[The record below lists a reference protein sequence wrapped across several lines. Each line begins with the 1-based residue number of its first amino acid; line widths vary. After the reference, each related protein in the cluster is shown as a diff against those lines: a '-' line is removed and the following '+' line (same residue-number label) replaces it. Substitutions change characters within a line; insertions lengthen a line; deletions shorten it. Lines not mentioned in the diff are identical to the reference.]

1 MSAAVKEISWA
12 DAAINIIGRTPP
24 EDTLELRNSF
34 IEGCM
39 LDEFGEHVV
48 QDELHLQMQRVIYE
62 WRRMGF
68 TKGIITAPPDSGKS
82 QQLPIGLATYLQTIK
97 PEIQQLII
105 SADDEQVKKRVRANR
120 MMTES
125 REYRYWCA
133 EHHIEPLVYSSNDSR
148 SSNRIYF
155 ESRNRTGNP
164 SMEAYSVL
172 SNTLGQRAHILW
184 LDDVCTNKDKNST
197 AHREQVYD
205 QVSNVWAKRV
215 RKPRT
220 IWGVRTKW
228 HPQDANSMLIASGRY
243 CHLEIVVKE
252 SKDGYHVRE
261 FIPEALE
268 GVNE

>member
-1 MSAAVKEISWA
+1 MKEISWT
-12 DAAINIIGRTPP
+12 DAAVNIIGKEPP
-24 EDTLELRNSF
+24 EDSLELRNSF
-34 IEGCM
+34 LEGCM
-39 LDEFGEHVV
+39 LDEYGEHIV
-48 QDELHLQMQRVIYE
+48 QAELHLQMQRALWE
-62 WRRMGF
+62 WENRGYL
-68 TKGIITAPPDSGKS
+68 KGIITAPPDSGKS
-82 QQLPIGLATYLQTIK
+82 QQMPIGLCCYLQTRR

-105 SADDEQVKKRVRANR
+105 SADDEQVKKRVRAIR

-125 REYRYWCA
+125 REYKYWCTQ
-133 EHHIEPLVYSSNDSR
+133 HNFEPLTYDRYNDTR

-155 ESRNRTGNP
+155 DSKNRTGNP
-164 SMEAYSVL
+164 SIEAYSVL

-205 QVSNVWAKRV
+205 QVSNVWVKRV

-228 HPQDANSMLIASGRY
+228 HPSDANSMMIKSGRY

-252 SKDGYHVRE
+252 DKSGYYVRE
-261 FIPEALE
+261 YVPEYLME
-268 GVNE
+268 E

>member
-1 MSAAVKEISWA
+1 MSRPVTELSWA
-12 DAAINIIGRTPP
+12 DAAANVIGRTPP
-24 EDTLELRNSF
+24 PDSLELRNGF

-39 LDEFGEHVV
+39 LDEFGGKVTQHEIHK
-48 QDELHLQMQRVIYE
+48 HMQRAVYE
-62 WRRMGF
+62 WQLRGL
-68 TKGIITAPPDSGKS
+68 TKGVITAPPDSGKS
-82 QQLPIGLATYLQTIK
+82 QQLPIGLCTYLQTLR

-105 SADDEQVKKRVRANR
+105 SADDEQVKKRIRAIR

-133 EHHIEPLVYSSNDSR
+133 EHNLQPLEYGGNDSR

-155 ESRNRTGNP
+155 KSRNRTGNP
-164 SMEAYSVL
+164 SIEAYSVL
-172 SNTLGQRAHILW
+172 SNTLGQRAHVLW

-205 QVSNVWAKRV
+205 AVSNVWAKRV

-220 IWGVRTKW
+220 IWSVRTKW
-228 HPQDANSMLIASGRY
+228 HPQDANSLLVKSGRY

-252 SKDGYHVRE
+252 DKTGYHVRE
-261 FIPEALE
+261 YIPDETDT
-268 GVNE
+268 